1 MYNTEIVER
10 TQTYK
15 DTFTSRQ
22 KSLTRSSTQPVA
34 LAPDVIRSSDGTP
47 NDITLEGSPLAGLGL
62 QQVVEVLEPI
72 GVDEASRAD
81 FKGDDLCPVGS

>member
-22 KSLTRSSTQPVA
+22 KSSTQPVA
-34 LAPDVIRSSDGTP
+34 LAPDVVRSSDGTP

-81 FKGDDLCPVGS
+81 FEGDDLCPVGS